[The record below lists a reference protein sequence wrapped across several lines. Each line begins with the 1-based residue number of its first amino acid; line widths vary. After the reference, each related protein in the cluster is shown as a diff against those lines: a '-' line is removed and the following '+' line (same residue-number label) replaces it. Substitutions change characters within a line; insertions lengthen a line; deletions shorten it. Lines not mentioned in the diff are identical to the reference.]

1 MIYYEK
7 YKDLYTNAKH
17 ASQTFSSGYSNYTKD
32 SSQSCLV
39 ATPSLT
45 QDHFDITNYD
55 CDGKAYSVCQMF
67 QDPNIELTTTP
78 SPAPIYVHNYT
89 TEMQNFNCLLTNLE
103 DHPSDKRR
111 KRNDVD
117 LTTTEITK
125 THSNKLEFLLS
136 PSKSDERKERYKTGQ
151 QTFMSDFGNLD
162 MSISYPYL
170 FELLWY
176 SQLPC
181 TDVKTLTSGY
191 RDEKSFLKRCYWE
204 EKEVACH
211 SIFKMKATDRGMCC
225 SFNSKG
231 LEHTLRDGIYRRVAK
246 TLQSQ
251 DTELAF
257 DNLEDEGITKEQEDA
272 TFMGKPGRGKGLM
285 VFLDAHA
292 DRISSGS
299 VFDDFVGFPIVVDG
313 SDQFPMTYQKSFLLQ
328 PGYENTVALSATE
341 IVSDPDIRGIPE
353 EKRNCYFSDEHP
365 LELHLTY
372 SQSNCFLECTLKQTF
387 QKTSNLSGSSQRGC
401 KPWFYPSREVDA
413 GFCNPWRTSKFIY
426 EMAKMSTANCSHCLP
441 DCNTT
446 LYEASVSTAP
456 IRYCDHTN
464 LGASGLCNLDKNLST
479 MNPSLLSN
487 PVRNEF
493 WISQIG
499 MLPDYVAPSIDN
511 LPSTRIYQIS
521 KREQKHLTFKSNFAK
536 NREYDA
542 FRKDIALVN
551 FYFEHAHVQKYK
563 RQPRLKNEDF
573 IAQLGGLFGLAI
585 GVSLISVFET
595 FWYFVILPMVYC
607 TQNKKN
613 VQVICNK

>member
-1 MIYYEK
+1 M
-7 YKDLYTNAKH
+7 
-17 ASQTFSSGYSNYTKD
+17 FSSGYTSYTKD
-32 SSQSCLV
+32 SAQNCLV

-45 QDHFDITNYD
+45 QDHFDIANYD
-55 CDGKAYSVCQMF
+55 CDKKAFTLCQMF
-67 QDPNIELTTTP
+67 QDPYLELTTTP
-78 SPAPIYVHNYT
+78 SPAPIDIQNYT
-89 TEMQNFNCLLTNLE
+89 TQMPDLNCLLTNL
-103 DHPSDKRR
+103 DDTHSDKRK
-111 KRNDVD
+111 KRNDVEV
-117 LTTTEITK
+117 TTTPKSSLK
-125 THSNKLEFLLS
+125 TEEQSRKMEFLLD
-136 PSKSDERKERYKTGQ
+136 PSKSEERKHRYKTGQ
-151 QTFMSDFGNLD
+151 QTFMSDFGNMD
-162 MSISYPYL
+162 ISVSYPYL

-181 TDVKTLTSGY
+181 TDIKTLTSGY
-191 RDEKSFLKRCYWE
+191 RDEKSFLKRCYWD

-257 DNLEDEGITKEQEDA
+257 DNLENERITKEQEDV

-387 QKTSNLSGSSQRGC
+387 QKMSKSNNSSQRGC
-401 KPWFYPSREVDA
+401 KPWFYPVREVGA
-413 GFCNPWRTSKFIY
+413 GFCNPWRTSEFIH
-426 EMAKMSTANCSHCLP
+426 EMAKMSTADCSHCLP

-446 LYEASVSTAP
+446 LYDASVSTAP
-456 IRYCDHTN
+456 IRHCDHTN
-464 LGASGLCNLDKNLST
+464 LGSSGLCNLDKNLST

-511 LPSTRIYQIS
+511 LPSTRVYQIS
-521 KREQKHLTFKSNFAK
+521 EREQKHLAFKSNFAK

-595 FWYFVILPMVYC
+595 FWYFVILPMVYFI
-607 TQNKKN
+607 QNKKN
-613 VQVICNK
+613 I